1 MLYAFTF
8 KFLSHPF
15 GISHAF
21 VAIVSCISKMEVL
34 SILNMKPGAVLFHGN
49 TKISNANYSL
59 SIGTLN
65 VGGLSSIIKRKQ
77 ICDFSLDVCGITES
91 HLTDDLHSRTSEV
104 FPSYY
109 CVFSPDQA
117 DRQFSGVSILL
128 SKTAFWQ
135 ITPIKWNP
143 DDACYKY
150 HQDCRLVAAQAW
162 LGHGVTSILF
172 YVAYGPS
179 GSRWEN
185 HKRTYLNNML
195 DAITEDVISRGQIP
209 AVLLCD
215 LNMPISESSKIR
227 AMIRSQTWNN
237 ASSLASHEHINT
249 PTCHP
254 GKRKGSQI
262 DFIFT
267 SASFYDQLFQYEVTK
282 FVPFKDHSLVSVRCK
297 VPAPIQTR
305 RSLRAPCALPDLSLP
320 QSTDTPIT
328 CMIASLFSQC
338 HCE

>member
-77 ICDFSLDVCGITES
+77 MCDFSLAVCGITES
-91 HLTDDLHSRTSEV
+91 HLTHDLHSRTSEV

-162 LGHGVTSILF
+162 LGHGETSILF
-172 YVAYGPS
+172 YVAYGPRE
-179 GSRWEN
+179 SRWEN

-195 DAITEDVISRGQIP
+195 DANTEDVISRGQIP

-254 GKRKGSQI
+254 GKRKDPRLI
-262 DFIFT
+262 
-267 SASFYDQLFQYEVTK
+267 SF
-282 FVPFKDHSLVSVRCK
+282 
-297 VPAPIQTR
+297 
-305 RSLRAPCALPDLSLP
+305 SLP
-320 QSTDTPIT
+320 HLSTISYFNTKLPNLSHLKIILWFRYAAKSRHQFKLVAAFVHLVHYPI
-328 CMIASLFSQC
+328 C
-338 HCE
+338 HCHKARIRL